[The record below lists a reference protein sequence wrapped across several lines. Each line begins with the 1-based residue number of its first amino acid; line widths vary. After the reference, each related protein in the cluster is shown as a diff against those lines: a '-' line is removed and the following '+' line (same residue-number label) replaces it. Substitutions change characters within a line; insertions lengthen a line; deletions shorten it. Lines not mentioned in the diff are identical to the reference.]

1 MEALQETLARLSFSQ
16 SKRQRFY
23 ALMRDFVADG
33 MPVFD
38 ALKSLHAGCQ
48 QLSLFPQ
55 EVLSSLMT
63 AMRGAGGSPATLGEA
78 LSKWVDP
85 VESALID
92 AGQRAGRLEAGL
104 SEVHSMMEVKARIRG
119 TIISSMTYPAILLLM
134 LGGFMWM
141 MSSHIIPIMQ
151 DILPRARWSFSARV
165 LGGISDNTG
174 LILGSLFGAIA
185 LVAFGFAVTATK
197 WVGPV
202 REALDK
208 WVMPWSVYLQIQASM
223 LLISISMMV
232 ESGVPVG
239 SAISQ
244 LHAIGS
250 SWQREHLERMQ
261 SRMRRGRNEAEAIVG
276 LVGDNSM
283 FDKETA
289 WEVRMY
295 GGRTTFATSLKSLA
309 MRGIAR
315 LERRL
320 VVQANMIRNILMALV
335 AGLLALTAASFM
347 SITMSLTSRAV

>member
-1 MEALQETLARLSFSQ
+1 
-16 SKRQRFY
+16 
-23 ALMRDFVADG
+23 
-33 MPVFD
+33 
-38 ALKSLHAGCQ
+38 
-48 QLSLFPQ
+48 
-55 EVLSSLMT
+55 
-63 AMRGAGGSPATLGEA
+63 
-78 LSKWVDP
+78 
-85 VESALID
+85 
-92 AGQRAGRLEAGL
+92 
-104 SEVHSMMEVKARIRG
+104 
-119 TIISSMTYPAILLLM
+119 
-134 LGGFMWM
+134 
-141 MSSHIIPIMQ
+141 
-151 DILPRARWSFSARV
+151 
-165 LGGISDNTG
+165 
-174 LILGSLFGAIA
+174 
-185 LVAFGFAVTATK
+185 
-197 WVGPV
+197 
-202 REALDK
+202 
-208 WVMPWSVYLQIQASM
+208 M